1 MIFDAEGSKTRPSGT
16 ERGLMASSPCIR
28 LQKSAMLSRAV
39 LHYIGGH
46 MPIAQMLLPEFD
58 QEVKSTRKLLECVP
72 DGKFGYKP
80 HEKSMTLGRLAAHVA
95 EMPNYLIS
103 TLRHER
109 LDFTGEEKPFAPA
122 TRQELIESFDKFAAE
137 ARDLLSKA
145 TDEELNKIWTL
156 SFKGQQIFS
165 MPRTAVVRSMVL
177 SHLIHHRGQ
186 LGVYLRLNNVEFPGM
201 YGPSADEMR
210 LWQAQ
215 SA

>member
-1 MIFDAEGSKTRPSGT
+1 
-16 ERGLMASSPCIR
+16 
-28 LQKSAMLSRAV
+28 
-39 LHYIGGH
+39 

-58 QEVKSTRKLLECVP
+58 QEVKNTRKLLECVP
-72 DGKFGYKP
+72 DGKFDYKP

-122 TRQELIESFDKFAAE
+122 TRKELLESFDKLSAE

-145 TDEELNKIWTL
+145 TDEELAKVWTL
-156 SFKGQQIFS
+156 TYKGQQIFS
-165 MPRTAVVRSMVL
+165 MPRTAVVRSMVI

-201 YGPSADEMR
+201 YGPSADEMKQ
-210 LWQAQ
+210 WQAK